1 MKVRMEKLLEHLDK
15 YEIILGSRS
24 PRRQYLMKELGLSF
38 KTKILNPIDESYPPH
53 LKRAEIPLYLAQL
66 KALAYM
72 EHLAE
77 NTLLITADTIVWLS
91 DKVLNKPASEKGAY
105 QMLEKLSGQ
114 VHEVVTGVCI
124 KTMEQEI
131 VFHDVTKVYFKELS
145 PVEMM
150 FYLENYKPFDKAGA
164 YGIQEFI
171 GYIGIDR
178 IEGSYFN
185 VMGLPVHAL
194 YAQLKNIL

>member
-1 MKVRMEKLLEHLDK
+1 MEEILKHLEK

-24 PRRQYLMKELGLSF
+24 PRRQYLMKELGLSYT
-38 KTKILNPIDESYPPH
+38 TKVLDHIDESYPPH
-53 LKRAEIPLYLAQL
+53 LKREEIPLYLAQF
-66 KALAYM
+66 KASAYH
-72 EHLAE
+72 EHLAD

-91 DKVLNKPASEKGAY
+91 DKVLNKPASEEGAY

-114 VHEVVTGVCI
+114 MHEVVTGVCI
-124 KTMEQEI
+124 KTMKQEI
-131 VFHDVTKVYFKELS
+131 IFHDVTKVYFKDLS
-145 PVEMM
+145 PVEMT
-150 FYLENYKPFDKAGA
+150 FYIENYKPFDKAGA

-194 YAQLKNIL
+194 YDKLKSIS